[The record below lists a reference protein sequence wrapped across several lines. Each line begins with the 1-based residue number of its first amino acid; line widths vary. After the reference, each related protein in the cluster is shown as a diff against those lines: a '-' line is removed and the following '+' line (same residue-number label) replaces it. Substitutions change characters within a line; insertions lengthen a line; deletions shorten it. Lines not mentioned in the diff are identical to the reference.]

1 MSALLT
7 RVLEN
12 ALSAGLIVMTGLN
25 QVIPG
30 EGNMVWVRL
39 GAQQVVA
46 EDLVNYM
53 TGQGSVI
60 LSMDYYE
67 LFDRIFFASGFV
79 YGLSRLG
86 ATSNAI
92 RALEQVSPFPQN
104 INGALVDG
112 SMILMNRTVSDLME
126 TSSTILSTP
135 LRYLVHPSYL
145 VRMG

>member
-7 RVLEN
+7 HVLEN
-12 ALSAGLIVMTGLN
+12 ALAAGLIVMTGLN

-60 LSMDYYE
+60 LSLDYYE

-79 YGLSRLG
+79 YGLSRVG

-92 RALEQVSPFPQN
+92 RALEQVSPFPGN
-104 INGALVDG
+104 INDALVDG
-112 SMILMNRTVSDLME
+112 SMILLNRTVSDLMD
-126 TSSTILSTP
+126 TSSTVLSTP

-145 VRMG
+145 VRGS

>member
-53 TGQGSVI
+53 TGHGSVI
-60 LSMDYYE
+60 LSLDYYE

-79 YGLSRLG
+79 YGLSRVG

-92 RALEQVSPFPQN
+92 RALEQVSPFPGN
-104 INGALVDG
+104 INDALVDG
-112 SMILMNRTVSDLME
+112 SMILLNRTVSDLME
-126 TSSTILSTP
+126 TSSTVLSTP

-145 VRMG
+145 VRGS

>member
-12 ALSAGLIVMTGLN
+12 ALAAGLIVMTGLN

-79 YGLSRLG
+79 YGLSRVG
-86 ATSNAI
+86 ATANAI
-92 RALEQVSPFPQN
+92 RALEQVSPFPGN
-104 INGALVDG
+104 INDALVDG
-112 SMILMNRTVSDLME
+112 SMILLNRTVSDLMD
-126 TSSTILSTP
+126 TSSTVLSTP

-145 VRMG
+145 VRGQ

>member
-12 ALSAGLIVMTGLN
+12 ALAAGLIVMSGLN
-25 QVIPG
+25 HVIPG

-67 LFDRIFFASGFV
+67 LFDRIFFSSGFV
-79 YGLSRLG
+79 YGLSRAG
-86 ATSNAI
+86 ATANAI
-92 RALEQVSPFPQN
+92 RALEQVSPFPAN
-104 INGALVDG
+104 INDALVDG
-112 SMILMNRTVSDLME
+112 SMIVLNRTVSDLME
-126 TSSTILSTP
+126 TSSTVLSTP

-145 VRMG
+145 VRGQ